1 MRGGIEGGGGG
12 WGVELDEPAPRAAR
26 GASASAVD
34 AGDEGNSKS
43 DYQIPAERLPE
54 GFIETVGTVPEMP
67 AVARPAATVVLVR
80 EGADGPEVL
89 LLRRNRATGFVPGA
103 WVFPGGRV
111 DAADGEDALV
121 ERWDGLTREG
131 AAGRLGLGE
140 RADPPAIAYYG
151 AAVRE
156 AVEETGLWPGVVVCA
171 GGSVAGRAVGGPEGT
186 GHGLSP
192 REVSRA
198 REALLGG
205 GLPFAQVLKAVG
217 ARLDGSAVE
226 YIAHWV
232 TPLVEPRRYDTRFFA
247 ARVPPG
253 AEAVYD
259 EREMTGAVW
268 LTPGAALARHRRGR
282 LPMIFP
288 TIRTLEDLCDFATV
302 ENLLAYYRG
311 RAIPRVQPEIV
322 RTATGVSLRVP

>member
-1 MRGGIEGGGGG
+1 MTRKS
-12 WGVELDEPAPRAAR
+12 R
-26 GASASAVD
+26 
-34 AGDEGNSKS
+34 S
-43 DYQIPAERLPE
+43 DYKIPAERLPE

-80 EGADGPEVL
+80 EGAGGPEVL

-111 DAADGEDALV
+111 DAADGEDALA
-121 ERWDGLTREG
+121 ECWDGLTREG
-131 AAGRLGLGE
+131 AAVRLGLG
-140 RADPPAIAYYG
+140 ADVRPAAIAYYG

-156 AVEETGLWPGVVVCA
+156 AVEETGLWPGVVGGGGGGAEGA
-171 GGSVAGRAVGGPEGT
+171 G
-186 GHGLSP
+186 
-192 REVSRA
+192 A

-205 GLPFAQVLKAVG
+205 GVPFAEVLNSLG

-232 TPLVEPRRYDTRFFA
+232 TPVVEPRRYDTRFFA

-253 AEAVYD
+253 ASAVHD

-268 LTPGAALARHRRGR
+268 LTPGAALARHRRGQ

-288 TIRTLEDLCDFATV
+288 TIRTLEDLGDFGSV
-302 ENLLAYYRG
+302 EDLLAYYRG
-311 RAIPRVQPEIV
+311 RPIPRVQPEIV

>member
-1 MRGGIEGGGGG
+1 MRRGIEGDGGTRRADS
-12 WGVELDEPAPRAAR
+12 DEPAAGAAEVV
-26 GASASAVD
+26 GAGGVE
-34 AGDEGNSKS
+34 AGDSRKSQS

-54 GFIETVGTVPEMP
+54 GFLETLTRAPDVP
-67 AVARPAATVVLVR
+67 AVAWPAATVVLTR
-80 EGADGPEVL
+80 EGVAGPEVL

-111 DAADGEDALV
+111 DAADGEDALADC
-121 ERWDGLTREG
+121 WDGLTREG
-131 AAGRLGLGE
+131 AAGRLGL
-140 RADPPAIAYYG
+140 APDAQPPAIAYYG

-156 AVEETGLWPGVVVCA
+156 AVEETGLLPGVVMGGGA
-171 GGSVAGRAVGGPEGT
+171 GDRVAAGAEGGGGGVGGVVG
-186 GHGLSP
+186 
-192 REVSRA
+192 RA

-205 GLPFAQVLKAVG
+205 GVPFAQVLKALD
-217 ARLDGSAVE
+217 ARLDGASVE

-247 ARVPPG
+247 ARVPSG
-253 AEAVYD
+253 ASAVYD

-268 LTPGAALARHRRGR
+268 LTPRAALERHRRGR

-302 ENLLAYYRG
+302 EALLAYYRG

-322 RTATGVSLRVP
+322 RTAKGVSLRVP

>member
-1 MRGGIEGGGGG
+1 MGMRGGIEGADK
-12 WGVELDEPAPRAAR
+12 GV
-26 GASASAVD
+26 GADAVD
-34 AGDEGNSKS
+34 AGDDRNSRS
-43 DYQIPAERLPE
+43 DYKIPAERLPE
-54 GFIETVGTVPEMP
+54 GFIETVGTVPEAP
-67 AVARPAATVVLVR
+67 TLAKPAATVVLVR
-80 EGADGPEVL
+80 EGAGGPEVL

-103 WVFPGGRV
+103 WVFPGGQV

-131 AAGRLGLGE
+131 AAGRLGLGAG
-140 RADPPAIAYYG
+140 ADPPAIAYYG

-156 AVEETGLWPGVVVCA
+156 AVEETGLWPGVV
-171 GGSVAGRAVGGPEGT
+171 GGGVRGGGLSEVAVG
-186 GHGLSP
+186 
-192 REVSRA
+192 RA

-205 GLPFAQVLKAVG
+205 GEPLAEVLRALG

-232 TPLVEPRRYDTRFFA
+232 TPVVEPRRYDTRFFA

-253 AEAVYD
+253 ARAVYD
-259 EREMTGAVW
+259 EREMTGAMW
-268 LTPGAALARHRRGR
+268 FTPRAALARHRRGQ

-302 ENLLAYYRG
+302 ENLLTYYRG
-311 RAIPRVQPEIV
+311 RPVPRIQPEIV
-322 RTATGVSLRVP
+322 RTPAGVSLRIP